1 MYKKH
6 YINIVCS
13 CSCLNCYISIKLSVK
28 TIYWL
33 LCVVL
38 NARLL
43 VTITNGQLVAAIHK
57 HHGCCVL
64 WNEDYYY

>member
-43 VTITNGQLVAAIHK
+43 VTITNGQLVAAVHK
-57 HHGCCVL
+57 
-64 WNEDYYY
+64 